1 MTTAEP
7 TRRCV
12 ALIATLTIAAAAAT
26 ALAGT
31 TLARES
37 SSGHNNN
44 ASCFH
49 TWQHVSGGPAQ
60 MAPWANKIF
69 AALIIIV
76 VLVAASKIFAVV
88 KGAHTT
94 AQECRYARLGC
105 TTPDTTTASAKR
117 CFFIA
122 ALPLNLVA
130 LVAAAAIYAAAT
142 HCDNRNAKTAALAAA
157 ATATTAAV
165 AWIAAPPDA
174 DSKV

>member
-1 MTTAEP
+1 MTTTEP
-7 TRRCV
+7 TRLCV
-12 ALIATLTIAAAAAT
+12 ALIATLTVAAAAAT
-26 ALAGT
+26 AVAGT
-31 TLARES
+31 TLAWES
-37 SSGHNNN
+37 AAHSN
-44 ASCFH
+44 ASCFN
-49 TWQHVSGGPAQ
+49 TWQHGATAGQ
-60 MAPWANKIF
+60 QQAPHWANKIA

-76 VLVAASKIFAVV
+76 ALVAASKIFAVV

-142 HCDNRNAKTAALAAA
+142 HCGSSNAKTAALAAA